1 MKINDDKWLESLRD
15 AVDGCEVEPRA
26 DLWQRIEADLPQ
38 PQRRRALTVVWR
50 AVAVAACL
58 AVVVGA
64 YFLMSRTNGN
74 VAVQPTA
81 PLTAKASSTGAAESA
96 PASSLIA
103 CASDSEQH
111 RQYTSEQPSMLKASD
126 VAETL
131 VLVSVDEEPTCETAP
146 TDSISQ
152 KKPTGTT
159 REFLEAKPTAT
170 GGSSVPTHQRR
181 ASSKSSDPD
190 GRFQVALSANT
201 AFGQGSSSSA
211 NGFAPLRGQNS
222 HLLAAD
228 GSEFSNTYLAAAA
241 NNIDEPTSTD
251 EVVSFPVNYSASF
264 RYMITKRWGINAGI
278 SYSSATSESRSG
290 SAADYY
296 SSKVRMH
303 YVGVPVTVS
312 YNVVNSRY
320 VTVYGLAGGTVEKC
334 VASTKKETVV
344 ASGVEQ
350 KSASRKSKLNTRPW
364 QGSLNAGAGVQFNI
378 TDRYGI
384 FAEPQVVYDLSDDS
398 NSPARRRNDW
408 SFQLAVGL
416 RLSY

>member
-1 MKINDDKWLESLRD
+1 
-15 AVDGCEVEPRA
+15 
-26 DLWQRIEADLPQ
+26 
-38 PQRRRALTVVWR
+38 
-50 AVAVAACL
+50 
-58 AVVVGA
+58 
-64 YFLMSRTNGN
+64 
-74 VAVQPTA
+74 
-81 PLTAKASSTGAAESA
+81 
-96 PASSLIA
+96 
-103 CASDSEQH
+103 
-111 RQYTSEQPSMLKASD
+111 
-126 VAETL
+126 
-131 VLVSVDEEPTCETAP
+131 
-146 TDSISQ
+146 
-152 KKPTGTT
+152 
-159 REFLEAKPTAT
+159 
-170 GGSSVPTHQRR
+170 
-181 ASSKSSDPD
+181 
-190 GRFQVALSANT
+190 
-201 AFGQGSSSSA
+201 
-211 NGFAPLRGQNS
+211 
-222 HLLAAD
+222 
-228 GSEFSNTYLAAAA
+228 
-241 NNIDEPTSTD
+241 
-251 EVVSFPVNYSASF
+251 
-264 RYMITKRWGINAGI
+264 MITKRWGINAGI
-278 SYSSATSESRSG
+278 SYTSATSESRSG

-350 KSASRKSKLNTRPW
+350 KSASRKSSLDTRPW